1 MLLAEILVLKGM
13 PIICLFPISLLRTLI
28 SWIFVS
34 YFNILLFF
42 SGTVEAYAKKMREE
56 DENTE
61 LAPVYYTMTKLLA
74 RVK

>member
-1 MLLAEILVLKGM
+1 MSVPNLITEDINILD
-13 PIICLFPISLLRTLI
+13 
-28 SWIFVS
+28 FVR